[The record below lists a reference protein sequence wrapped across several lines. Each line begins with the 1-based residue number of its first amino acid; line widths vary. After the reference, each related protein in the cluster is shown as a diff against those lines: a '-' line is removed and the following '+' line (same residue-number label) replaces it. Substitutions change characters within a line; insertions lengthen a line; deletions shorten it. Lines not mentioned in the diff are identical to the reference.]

1 MKIRRKFLQMSQ
13 EIKEITVKNLLDE
26 NQISQE
32 QQNCPYFKHMYEYLQ
47 HGNLPDDKK
56 RAKAIPYEAQQY
68 EIFNNVLYHILQP
81 RYKNKVNAEIMIK
94 QFAVPEVLRDDV
106 IRSYHDSLAG
116 GCHLGIQ
123 RTYMAI
129 KQKYFWPKINQNVH
143 DYITSCDVCQRVKR
157 DTTARNAPL
166 HPLPVQ
172 DRFHRWHMDILAGL
186 PKTKEGYQYILLVT
200 DSLTHCSEA
209 LPMRTQEAT
218 EVAYLLYKEIFTRY
232 GAPRILV
239 SDRGQNVMSK
249 IV

>member
-13 EIKEITVKNLLDE
+13 EIKEITVKNLPDE

-32 QQNCPYFKHMYEYLQ
+32 QQNCPYFKHLYEYLQ
-47 HGNLPDDKK
+47 HGNLPDNKK

-94 QFAVPEVLRDDV
+94 QFAVLEVLRDDV

-129 KQKYFWPKINQNVH
+129 KTKVF
-143 DYITSCDVCQRVKR
+143 
-157 DTTARNAPL
+157 
-166 HPLPVQ
+166 
-172 DRFHRWHMDILAGL
+172 LA
-186 PKTKEGYQYILLVT
+186 KNI
-200 DSLTHCSEA
+200 SEC
-209 LPMRTQEAT
+209 
-218 EVAYLLYKEIFTRY
+218 I
-232 GAPRILV
+232 
-239 SDRGQNVMSK
+239 
-249 IV
+249 